1 MAVAAQAPEISRI
14 QYVSDADGNTI
25 GVIVPIDLWRQIE
38 SARKA
43 NGGTSGD
50 DAQPFSGDNAA
61 RACLV
66 AGANATRHVWD
77 TPEEDAAWAHL

>member
-1 MAVAAQAPEISRI
+1 MAVAAQAYETTRI
-14 QYVSDADGNTI
+14 QYVSDADGNPV

-38 SARKA
+38 SARNA
-43 NGGTSGD
+43 SGESGD

-61 RACLV
+61 RACLI

>member
-1 MAVAAQAPEISRI
+1 MAVAAQAPETSRI
-14 QYVSDADGNTI
+14 QYVSDADGNPV

-38 SARKA
+38 SARNA
-43 NGGTSGD
+43 NGD
-50 DAQPFSGDNAA
+50 DRQPFSGDNVA
-61 RACLV
+61 RACLI